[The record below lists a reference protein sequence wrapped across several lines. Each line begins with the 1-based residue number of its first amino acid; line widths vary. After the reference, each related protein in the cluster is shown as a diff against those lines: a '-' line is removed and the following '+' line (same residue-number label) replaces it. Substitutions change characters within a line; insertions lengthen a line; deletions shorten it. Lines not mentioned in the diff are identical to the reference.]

1 MLAKI
6 VKPGDKL
13 ELTKAN
19 VSVTSSEKFSKNIK
33 KETYF
38 SKIYDIIGED
48 KLKIAMPM
56 DGTHLIFP
64 AINTRYELSI
74 HTKGGIYH
82 CKGIVIERY
91 KEASLHV
98 MILEVYTGIQKFQR
112 RQHYRFACNLIIT
125 YRVLSQAE
133 ASLLTD
139 SDALEAFRDALSE
152 RGYLKGVTLD
162 ISGGGI
168 RFTSAQ
174 LIEPDTSILC
184 NFSIDMEGKKNSFSV
199 ISRLVQ
205 SKEMPHR
212 KNQYEHRV
220 KFDSISDQDRET
232 LIRFI
237 FEEERRYRKNKKG

>member
-1 MLAKI
+1 MCI
-6 VKPGDKL
+6 RDR
-13 ELTKAN
+13 
-19 VSVTSSEKFSKNIK
+19 
-33 KETYF
+33 
-38 SKIYDIIGED
+38 
-48 KLKIAMPM
+48 
-56 DGTHLIFP
+56 DGTHLTFP

-91 KEASLHV
+91 KEDQLYV
-98 MILEVYTGIQKFQR
+98 MILEVYTGMQKFQR
-112 RQHYRFACNLIIT
+112 RQHYRFACNLKIT
-125 YRVLSQAE
+125 YRVLSPTE
-133 ASLLTD
+133 ADLLTD
-139 SDALEAFRDALSE
+139 PDALEAFRDALSE

-174 LIEPDTSILC
+174 PIEQNASILC
-184 NFSIDMEGKKNSFSV
+184 NFSIGVEGQENSFSI
-199 ISRLVQ
+199 ISHLVQ
-205 SKEMPHR
+205 SKEMPNR

-220 KFDSISDQDRET
+220 KFGSISDQDRET

>member
-1 MLAKI
+1 MLSKI
-6 VKPGDKL
+6 VKPGDQL
-13 ELTKAN
+13 ELVKVNA
-19 VSVTSSEKFSKNIK
+19 SAISSENFSKNVK
-33 KETYF
+33 KKTYF

-56 DGTHLIFP
+56 DGTQLIVP
-64 AINTRYELSI
+64 LVNTRYELSI

-91 KEASLHV
+91 KENQV
-98 MILEVYTGIQKFQR
+98 YVIILEIYTRMQKFQR
-112 RQHYRFACNLIIT
+112 RQHYRLACNLEIT
-125 YRVLSQAE
+125 YRVLSPAE
-133 ASLLTD
+133 ADLLTD
-139 SDALEAFRDALSE
+139 PDALEAFQEALSE

-168 RFTSAQ
+168 RFVSDQ
-174 LIEPDTSILC
+174 PIESNAAILC
-184 NFSIDMEGKKNSFSV
+184 RFSISVEGEESSFSI
-199 ISRLVQ
+199 ISHLVQ

-212 KNQYEHRV
+212 KKHYEHRV
-220 KFDSISDQDRET
+220 RFGYISNQDRET